1 MIVLLILFSV
11 VDLLLLLGAL
21 WMGQGSGYWF
31 APVHLALSCAALLV
45 AMKRLAAPERFP
57 SDPSRPLIKKSRK
70 ARNPERQS
78 DSIRSKP
85 ALGVLQRFALP
96 VGAAIGPAGML
107 GCLMLAPLARR
118 SGRKRQIAY
127 RNVRTG
133 KRRKVGEMSPVE
145 RLGRIL
151 DDRVRYPE
159 SDEIGSLATMLRYGN
174 LQARYRA
181 LETAVISF
189 EPRLSP
195 LIVMALSD
203 EDQTIRALAAAAAAQ
218 VSYNLAQQRGE
229 LQARIAP
236 SQHLDD
242 RYALAMLLA
251 DHGCFN
257 QLLPQGQRLRL
268 CQEANRKLAE
278 IAGLLKGGDIRRRAL
293 QAARAQLRRAMER
306 HQPGQARSAPLAGAE
321 PAT

>member
-1 MIVLLILFSV
+1 MILLLALYSI
-11 VDLLLLLGAL
+11 VDLLLLLRAL
-21 WMGQGSGYWF
+21 LAGEGGIWWF
-31 APVHLALSCAALLV
+31 APAHLLLSCAALVVMMGHLG
-45 AMKRLAAPERFP
+45 RLSAP
-57 SDPSRPLIKKSRK
+57 
-70 ARNPERQS
+70 
-78 DSIRSKP
+78 
-85 ALGVLQRFALP
+85 QRFALP
-96 VGAAIGPAGML
+96 VGAAIGPVAML
-107 GCLMLAPLARR
+107 FCLLLAPLTAGSR
-118 SGRKRQIAY
+118 RKRQIVY
-127 RNVRTG
+127 RNVRI
-133 KRRKVGEMSPVE
+133 RKQRFANGLSPME

-151 DDRVRYPE
+151 DERVRYPE
-159 SDEIGSLATMLRYGN
+159 SDEIGSLATMLRHGN

-218 VSYNLAQQRGE
+218 VSYNLAQQRSE

-236 SQHLDD
+236 AQHLED

-268 CQEANRKLAE
+268 CQEASRKLDE
-278 IAGLLKGGDIRRRAL
+278 VAGLLTGGDIRRRAL
-293 QAARAQLRRAMER
+293 QAARAQVRRAIDATGKSR
-306 HQPGQARSAPLAGAE
+306 LVRLSGVG
-321 PAT
+321 PAS

>member
-1 MIVLLILFSV
+1 MIALLILFSAA
-11 VDLLLLLGAL
+11 DLFLLFTGLAVGE
-21 WMGQGSGYWF
+21 GSILWF
-31 APVHLALSCAALLV
+31 APIHLALSCAALLV
-45 AMKRLAAPERFP
+45 MMKGL
-57 SDPSRPLIKKSRK
+57 DG
-70 ARNPERQS
+70 
-78 DSIRSKP
+78 
-85 ALGVLQRFALP
+85 LGVRQRFALP
-96 VGAAIGPAGML
+96 IGAAIGPAGML
-107 GCLMLAPLARR
+107 VCLILAPLVRPSR
-118 SGRKRQIAY
+118 RKRQIAY
-127 RNVRTG
+127 RDVRTG
-133 KRRKVGEMSPVE
+133 KRRDVNDLSPVE

-218 VSYNLAQQRGE
+218 VSYNLAQQRSE

-236 SQHLDD
+236 AQHLDD

-268 CQEANRKLAE
+268 CQDANRKLDE
-278 IAGLLKGGDIRRRAL
+278 IAGLLKSGDIRRRSL
-293 QAARAQLRRAMER
+293 QAARARIRRALER
-306 HQPGQARSAPLAGAE
+306 HPAGKARPTRRGDVE
-321 PAT
+321 PAS

>member
-1 MIVLLILFSV
+1 
-11 VDLLLLLGAL
+11 
-21 WMGQGSGYWF
+21 
-31 APVHLALSCAALLV
+31 
-45 AMKRLAAPERFP
+45 
-57 SDPSRPLIKKSRK
+57 
-70 ARNPERQS
+70 
-78 DSIRSKP
+78 
-85 ALGVLQRFALP
+85 
-96 VGAAIGPAGML
+96 
-107 GCLMLAPLARR
+107 MLAPPTRR
-118 SGRKRQIAY
+118 AVRKSQIAY

-218 VSYNLAQQRGE
+218 VSYNLAQQRGA
-229 LQARIAP
+229 LQAR
-236 SQHLDD
+236 SEEHQS
-242 RYALAMLLA
+242 
-251 DHGCFN
+251 
-257 QLLPQGQRLRL
+257 
-268 CQEANRKLAE
+268 E
-278 IAGLLKGGDIRRRAL
+278 L
-293 QAARAQLRRAMER
+293 Q
-306 HQPGQARSAPLAGAE
+306 S
-321 PAT
+321 

>member
-1 MIVLLILFSV
+1 MIGWLALCSI
-11 VDLLLLLGAL
+11 VDLFLLLQSLIAGKGAIL
-21 WMGQGSGYWF
+21 WF
-31 APVHLALSCAALLV
+31 APAHLALSSGALLA
-45 AMKRLAAPERFP
+45 AMPRLKRL
-57 SDPSRPLIKKSRK
+57 
-70 ARNPERQS
+70 N
-78 DSIRSKP
+78 
-85 ALGVLQRFALP
+85 ALQGFALP
-96 VGAAIGPAGML
+96 IGAAIGPAGML
-107 GCLMLAPLARR
+107 ACLLLAPLVVQPR
-118 SGRKRQIAY
+118 RKRQIAY
-127 RNVRTG
+127 QRSPVRQ
-133 KRRKVGEMSPVE
+133 RRFMNGISPVE

-151 DDRVRYPE
+151 DDRVRYPD

-181 LETAVISF
+181 LETAVTSF

-203 EDQTIRALAAAAAAQ
+203 EDQTIRALAAAAAVQ
-218 VSYNLAQQRGE
+218 VSYNLAQQRSE

-236 SQHLDD
+236 AQNLDD

-268 CQEANRKLAE
+268 CQEAKRKLDD

-293 QAARAQLRRAMER
+293 QAARAQLRRAMARAGKASPVRMAGVER
-306 HQPGQARSAPLAGAE
+306 AS
-321 PAT
+321 

>member
-1 MIVLLILFSV
+1 MALLILFSAA
-11 VDLLLLLGAL
+11 DLLMLFCALLAGER
-21 WMGQGSGYWF
+21 GIYWF
-31 APVHLALSCAALLV
+31 APIHMALSCAALLG
-45 AMKRLAAPERFP
+45 MSKRLEGW
-57 SDPSRPLIKKSRK
+57 S
-70 ARNPERQS
+70 
-78 DSIRSKP
+78 
-85 ALGVLQRFALP
+85 VLQRFALP
-96 VGAAIGPAGML
+96 MGAAAGPAGML
-107 GCLMLAPLARR
+107 GCLLLAPLVRAPRR
-118 SGRKRQIAY
+118 RRQIAY
-127 RNVRTG
+127 RHLRTSG
-133 KRRKVGEMSPVE
+133 RRDVNLLSPVE

-151 DDRVRYPE
+151 EDRVRYPE
-159 SDEIGSLATMLRYGN
+159 SDEVGSLATMLRYGN

-218 VSYNLAQQRGE
+218 VSQNLAQQRNE

-236 SQHLDD
+236 AQHLDD

-268 CQEANRKLAE
+268 CQEASRNLTD
-278 IAGLLKGGDIRRRAL
+278 IAGLMKGGDLRGRELQAAHARVRRAL
-293 QAARAQLRRAMER
+293 ER
-306 HQPGQARSAPLAGAE
+306 YQPGRIRPGRAAGAE
-321 PAT
+321 PAR